1 MELRSG
7 RNVSVAPAL
16 LKTHSRLGDQSNSTN
31 VTFCIHS
38 IARLIC
44 PNFASLIATVIRFTA
59 RAPLICIFALV
70 SATLAAQLTEP
81 GSLEDAEALFHERR
95 YAEAQPLF
103 EAVLAAESN
112 NTRALLNLGK
122 LAAKRDEHELAVS
135 YFERA
140 VKLAPENAELQFE
153 YGAAS
158 CLYAGS
164 LGMSFKALGAVR
176 RGRDAMIKSVEMEP
190 TNLTFRQGLLD
201 FYAGAPSLVGGG
213 MAKAYAQAD
222 AIAAIDPDRGSFA
235 RANLHLAEDEH
246 QQAMTALNSILERNP
261 DNYFALYQF
270 GRCAAES
277 GLQIDRGL
285 AVLERCLELP
295 APDKGAPPAY
305 VWWRM
310 GQIYSRQGKIET
322 ARESMQKA
330 QILAPHD
337 PRIAEELAKLPSD

>member
-70 SATLAAQLTEP
+70 SATLAAQLTQP
-81 GSLEDAEALFHERR
+81 GSLE
-95 YAEAQPLF
+95 
-103 EAVLAAESN
+103 
-112 NTRALLNLGK
+112 
-122 LAAKRDEHELAVS
+122 
-135 YFERA
+135 
-140 VKLAPENAELQFE
+140 
-153 YGAAS
+153 
-158 CLYAGS
+158 YAGS